1 MSDTY
6 EEEGESEYSYT
17 SSSEFGL
24 SSEGERQAN
33 IQPEEDYFP
42 PIVAIFYSIFH
53 PTKGPTVIFQVPE
66 GSIYSSSSKE
76 QSSPDLETGSQTDSN
91 AQYPSDTEEEV
102 PRKRGQP
109 PQAHAPLFDFRD
121 LSEYIV
127 PRAPLCG
134 RLITYSTTS
143 QEGQSYKV
151 LSHPVLLIDQQKYPR
166 NSFIFNL
173 AFVFDG
179 RADVRAYEPIVR
191 KCARE
196 LKDLEQ
202 NSSFLSRSQF
212 RMYELIEQL
221 FEDLNSYYESFV
233 ALPEAPH
240 SKYVTEAA
248 KAAELLRDKRI
259 FVPRAW
265 NEQAT
270 QKDPATLA
278 TTAFAPGKREP
289 PHGLGRTVRDAI
301 NVKLFPTYTNPK
313 EVNDWDVP
321 VTLLDLSR
329 RISDNWDLTMRKVL
343 PFVDGINHVKR
354 ISQLADAD
362 IELTRQCIEHLLYY
376 RCIILIDT
384 FQFTNMYTV
393 RPTIAILAEDEII
406 MNECAAYVTK
416 RGYALPTWP
425 KLLSLYSSLRPSV
438 TLNEWIEENDIDSI
452 GIDVRRFVT
461 FGVIKGFLR
470 RVHRYP
476 VLLLGEAA
484 SQMDKLTGASTSA
497 HQRKTRATVIDVA
510 NVAFDTAAKERQ
522 ERQERSTN
530 STTPQSTIK
539 RIPLRRGASS
549 STIRGPSTSNR
560 KSTNDEEYRKG
571 GLGGGANGQNEAPP
585 KIPQGMLEML
595 DGNSPDD
602 ALCVT
607 FNRSWND
614 ILHLLILIGF
624 QTGYEQQSVTP
635 GDLTPQGT
643 LPRRGR
649 QSSHQGSTIGVNEAE
664 QAQTSTGGAA
674 PDESGFG
681 QMSGFWGLGPS
692 TTAGQSNKRAG
703 TLNALGPAS
712 TVTAF
717 PSLPRYRN
725 SSQGGQSG
733 GQSGFSRHTAGTGGD
748 SSVGGGWNSSGKG
761 GSSSINLA
769 SFVGAP
775 IDDLGYEERKR
786 ILKGDLGRVQI
797 IVK

>member
-1 MSDTY
+1 MSDRY
-6 EEEGESEYSYT
+6 DEEDESEYSYT
-17 SSSEFGL
+17 SSSEFAL
-24 SSEGERQAN
+24 SSENERQAN

-66 GSIYSSSSKE
+66 GSIYSSSSSSKE
-76 QSSPDLETGSQTDSN
+76 QSSPDLETGSQSDIN
-91 AQYPSDTEEEV
+91 AQDASDAEEDL

-151 LSHPVLLIDQQKYPR
+151 LSHPVLLVDQQKYPR

-179 RADVRAYEPIVR
+179 RADVRHMN
-191 KCARE
+191 
-196 LKDLEQ
+196 Q
-202 NSSFLSRSQF
+202 S
-212 RMYELIEQL
+212 MYELIEQL

-376 RCIILIDT
+376 RCIILIDA

-393 RPTIAILAEDEII
+393 RPTIAVLAEDEII

-438 TLNEWIEENDIDSI
+438 TLNEWIEENDIDSV

-484 SQMDKLTGASTSA
+484 SQMDRLTGTITNA
-497 HQRKTRATVIDVA
+497 HQQRKTRATVIDVA
-510 NVAFDTAAKERQ
+510 NVAFDTAARERQ
-522 ERQERSTN
+522 ERQERST
-530 STTPQSTIK
+530 SSITPQNTTK
-539 RIPLRRGASS
+539 RTPLRRGASS
-549 STIRGPSTSNR
+549 STIRASFSANR
-560 KSTNDEEYRKG
+560 KNTYDEEYRKG
-571 GLGGGANGQNEAPP
+571 GGSTSQNEMP
-585 KIPQGMLEML
+585 KIPQGMIEML
-595 DGNSPDD
+595 DGNFPDD
-602 ALCVT
+602 AFCVS

-614 ILHLLILIGF
+614 VLHLLIFIGL
-624 QTGYEQQSVTP
+624 QSNYEQQVNTP

-649 QSSHQGSTIGVNEAE
+649 QSSHQGSTLGGNEE
-664 QAQTSTGGAA
+664 QQNVSATGGAA

-681 QMSGFWGLGPS
+681 QMSGFWGLGPGTGPPN

-717 PSLPRYRN
+717 PSLPRYRTG
-725 SSQGGQSG
+725 SQG
-733 GQSGFSRHTAGTGGD
+733 GQSGFSRYTNGTGGD
-748 SSVGGGWNSSGKG
+748 SSLGGWTSSGRAG
-761 GSSSINLA
+761 NSSINIA
-769 SFVGAP
+769 SFSGAP

>member
-1 MSDTY
+1 MSDGY
-6 EEEGESEYSYT
+6 DDDEEDESEFSYA
-17 SSSEFGL
+17 SSSEFEL
-24 SSEGERQAN
+24 TSEQPAN

-42 PIVAIFYSIFH
+42 PVIAIFYSIFH

-66 GSIYSSSSKE
+66 GSIYSSTSS
-76 QSSPDLETGSQTDSN
+76 SSANPDVDAGSQ
-91 AQYPSDTEEEV
+91 SDTNGEDNSDHEENYH
-102 PRKRGQP
+102 RKRGKP
-109 PQAHAPLFDFRD
+109 PQAHSPLFDFRD

-143 QEGQSYKV
+143 HQGQSYKV
-151 LSHPVLLIDQQKYPR
+151 LSHPVLIVDQQKYPR

-179 RADVRAYEPIVR
+179 KADVRAYEPIVR

-240 SKYVTEAA
+240 SKYVTEAS

-313 EVNDWDVP
+313 EVKDWDVP

-343 PFVDGINHVKR
+343 PFVNGINHVKR

-393 RPTIAILAEDEII
+393 RPTIAVLAEDEII

-416 RGYALPTWP
+416 RGHTLPTWP
-425 KLLSLYSSLRPSV
+425 KLLSLYSSLRPNV
-438 TLNEWIEENDIDSI
+438 TLNEWIEENEIDAI

-476 VLLLGEAA
+476 ILLLGEAA
-484 SQMDKLTGASTSA
+484 SQIDRLTGTIGSFH

-522 ERQERSTN
+522 EQQERSKASILSQN
-530 STTPQSTIK
+530 K

-549 STIRGPSTSNR
+549 STIRPSPSSS
-560 KSTNDEEYRKG
+560 STRRGTHDDEYRRG
-571 GLGGGANGQNEAPP
+571 GISSQNDVTP
-585 KIPQGMLEML
+585 KIPEGMIEMLE
-595 DGNSPDD
+595 GTFPDD
-602 ALCVT
+602 AFCVT
-607 FNRSWND
+607 FNKSWND
-614 ILHLLILIGF
+614 ILHLLIFIGF
-624 QTGYEQQSVTP
+624 QTDNDQQPVTP
-635 GDLTPQGT
+635 GDQTPQGT

-649 QSSHQGSTIGVNEAE
+649 QTSQQGSTYGANEYE
-664 QAQTSTGGAA
+664 QSSNVITPAVGGAA

-681 QMSGFWGLGPS
+681 QMSGFWSLGPN
-692 TTAGQSNKRAG
+692 TTAGQSNKRTG
-703 TLNALGPAS
+703 TLNGLGPAT

-717 PSLPRYRN
+717 PSLPRYRTG
-725 SSQGGQSG
+725 SQGGQSG
-733 GQSGFSRHTAGTGGD
+733 SSRFSSGTGGGGD
-748 SSVGGGWNSSGKG
+748 SSIAGWNSSSRAGNSG
-761 GSSSINLA
+761 INLTSSS
-769 SFVGAP
+769 VP
-775 IDDLGYEERKR
+775 PVDELGYEERKR
-786 ILKGDLGRVQI
+786 IIKGDLGRVQV

>member
-6 EEEGESEYSYT
+6 EGEGESEYSYT

-24 SSEGERQAN
+24 SSEDERQAN

-76 QSSPDLETGSQTDSN
+76 QST
-91 AQYPSDTEEEV
+91 
-102 PRKRGQP
+102 
-109 PQAHAPLFDFRD
+109 HAPLFDFRD

-221 FEDLNSYYESFV
+221 FEDLNSYYESF
-233 ALPEAPH
+233 
-240 SKYVTEAA
+240 
-248 KAAELLRDKRI
+248 
-259 FVPRAW
+259 
-265 NEQAT
+265 
-270 QKDPATLA
+270 DPAT
-278 TTAFAPGKREP
+278 
-289 PHGLGRTVRDAI
+289 TVRDAI

-406 MNECAAYVTK
+406 MNECAAYVTR

-438 TLNEWIEENDIDSI
+438 TLNEWIEENDIDSV

-476 VLLLGEAA
+476 
-484 SQMDKLTGASTSA
+484 
-497 HQRKTRATVIDVA
+497 
-510 NVAFDTAAKERQ
+510 
-522 ERQERSTN
+522 
-530 STTPQSTIK
+530 
-539 RIPLRRGASS
+539 
-549 STIRGPSTSNR
+549 
-560 KSTNDEEYRKG
+560 
-571 GLGGGANGQNEAPP
+571 
-585 KIPQGMLEML
+585 
-595 DGNSPDD
+595 
-602 ALCVT
+602 
-607 FNRSWND
+607 
-614 ILHLLILIGF
+614 
-624 QTGYEQQSVTP
+624 
-635 GDLTPQGT
+635 
-643 LPRRGR
+643 
-649 QSSHQGSTIGVNEAE
+649 
-664 QAQTSTGGAA
+664 
-674 PDESGFG
+674 
-681 QMSGFWGLGPS
+681 
-692 TTAGQSNKRAG
+692 
-703 TLNALGPAS
+703 
-712 TVTAF
+712 
-717 PSLPRYRN
+717 
-725 SSQGGQSG
+725 
-733 GQSGFSRHTAGTGGD
+733 
-748 SSVGGGWNSSGKG
+748 
-761 GSSSINLA
+761 
-769 SFVGAP
+769 
-775 IDDLGYEERKR
+775 
-786 ILKGDLGRVQI
+786 
-797 IVK
+797 